1 MQCFHTKSK
10 QRVTEVYVS
19 ERKHYVGHSKSQMRN
34 NYEIFDPPHIFYAH
48 TGNLVTKGNT
58 AIASATGIGYCV
70 RMRSQ
75 QSVGSSWLK
84 HYQSTPLNRGSVGN

>member
-1 MQCFHTKSK
+1 MQCFHTKSR

-34 NYEIFDPPHIFYAH
+34 NCEIFDPPQIFYSH

-58 AIASATGIGYCV
+58 ATASATGIGYCV

-75 QSVGSSWLK
+75 PSVGRSWLK
-84 HYQSTPLNRGSVGN
+84 HYKSTPLNCGSVRN